1 MGDRWKI
8 LCIAMAI
15 SLYKSQN
22 VKLKLTLILHLNIIW
37 CMKVNK
43 KEIIEAKISQNQGI
57 IQIADIVAEGISKQ
71 YAIKYLQER
80 DYERIVKGVYLA
92 PDAWQDDLYII
103 SLQYKKIVYSH
114 DTALYLLGLSERE
127 PIGFTVTVP
136 RGYKVDYQGMS
147 PLKKVTAVDE
157 RYLLGLGTAATP
169 YGHTVP
175 CYNAERTLCDI
186 FRTDTEMQEKQFAV
200 KEYLKGKKNLP
211 RLIEYAK
218 MLHVEKKIKQY
229 MEVLL

>member
-1 MGDRWKI
+1 MSFI
-8 LCIAMAI
+8 QH
-15 SLYKSQN
+15 LYTICS
-22 VKLKLTLILHLNIIW
+22 
-37 CMKVNK
+37 MKVNK
-43 KEIIEAKISQNQGI
+43 KDIIEAKISQNQGI

-71 YAIKYLQER
+71 YVIKYLQDR
-80 DYERIVKGVYLA
+80 RYERVAKGIYLA

-114 DTALYLLGLSERE
+114 DTSLYLHGLSERE
-127 PIGFTVTVP
+127 PVYFTATVP
-136 RGYKVDYQGMS
+136 RGYRVDYKGQS
-147 PLKKVTAVDE
+147 PLKTITVVEE
-157 RYLLGLGTAATP
+157 RYSLGMSATTTP

-186 FRTDTEMQEKQFAV
+186 FRTDTEVQEKQYAI

-211 RLIEYAK
+211 RLMEYAR

>member
-1 MGDRWKI
+1 MKKI
-8 LCIAMAI
+8 Y
-15 SLYKSQN
+15 SQFVKSFY
-22 VKLKLTLILHLNIIW
+22 VKQKLTFILHLIIIC

-43 KEIIEAKISQNQGI
+43 KEIIEAKILQNQGI
-57 IQIADIVAEGISKQ
+57 IQIADIIAEGISKQ
-71 YAIKYLQER
+71 YAIKYLQDR
-80 DYERIVKGVYLA
+80 HYERVAKGVYLA

-127 PIGFTVTVP
+127 PICFTVTAP
-136 RGYKVDYQGMS
+136 RGYKVDYKGKS
-147 PLKKVTAVDE
+147 PLKKVTVVEE
-157 RYLLGLGTAATP
+157 RYSLGMDTAVTP

-186 FRTDTEMQEKQFAV
+186 FRTATEMQEKQFAV
-200 KEYLKGKKNLP
+200 KEYLNGKKNLP
-211 RLIEYAK
+211 RLMEYAK